1 MSASG
6 LIGAI
11 FVVLSVLVIVGEW
24 VRRDLKSRLQS
35 QPTPNPR
42 TQSNT
47 R

>member
-11 FVVLSVLVIVGEW
+11 FLVLSFLVIIGEW

-35 QPTPNPR
+35 QPAVNQT
-42 TQSNT
+42 TQN
-47 R
+47 RAR

>member
-11 FVVLSVLVIVGEW
+11 FLVLSFLVIVGEW

-35 QPTPNPR
+35 QPVAN
-42 TQSNT
+42 SST
-47 R
+47 RDRSR